1 MSQLLLPGFY
11 LYFSSSARHHCRFQ
25 FKTRCILVVT
35 AIHTLERQQSEIF
48 GGKTFNEFNKD
59 RNDRKRKRLERLT
72 RKQAVQA
79 NYLLT
84 NIEFGFKQRLTET

>member
-1 MSQLLLPGFY
+1 M
-11 LYFSSSARHHCRFQ
+11 
-25 FKTRCILVVT
+25 
-35 AIHTLERQQSEIF
+35 LERQQSEIF
-48 GGKTFNEFNKD
+48 GGKTFTEFNKD